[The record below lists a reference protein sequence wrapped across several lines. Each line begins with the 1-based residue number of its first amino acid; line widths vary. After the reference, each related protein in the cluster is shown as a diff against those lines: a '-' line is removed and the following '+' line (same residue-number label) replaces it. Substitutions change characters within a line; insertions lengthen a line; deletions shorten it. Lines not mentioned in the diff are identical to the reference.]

1 MEILLIVLIVVAIL
15 WFVVKPRWAPKPPDT
30 SEWTGKAS
38 KMSKQA
44 TDKASQM
51 SKQATDK
58 ARQASK
64 QATAKAGQMY
74 KGWCGGFKFRSDTRE
89 LGKQFQQWVTDAAL
103 PKRAALASTLPAQ
116 TESFAAWLS
125 GLSGKELEQFTERI
139 ARYCA
144 TVNFDLGWLND
155 AQVSHEPELKQA
167 VEDAVLM
174 YSLGAWRADSIQQ
187 DVRVFLAYRAWRAQ
201 PNRHKEFG
209 LQLHQVLIERGL
221 VPVPSELY
229 LAPEKE
235 RLLYATAAICKV
247 ADENPAAFHLAL
259 RQLAGAPESPAPA
272 VETPA
277 PAPAA
282 PAPVVTTTAS

>member
-38 KMSKQA
+38 QMSKQA

-74 KGWCGGFKFRSDTRE
+74 KGWRGGFKFRSDTRE

-103 PKRAALASTLPAQ
+103 PKRTAFAGTLPAQ

-125 GLSGKELEQFTERI
+125 GLSSKELEQFTERI

-167 VEDAVLM
+167 VEDAVLLH
-174 YSLGAWRADSIQQ
+174 SLGAWRASNVQRQ
-187 DVRVFLAYRAWRAQ
+187 AQVVLTYQAWLAN
-201 PNRHKEFG
+201 PKRHQKFG
-209 LQLHQVLIERGL
+209 QELHGVLIERGL
-221 VPVPSELY
+221 VTVPSELY

-235 RLLYATAAICKV
+235 RQAQAATAIRHV
-247 ADENPAAFHLAL
+247 AAENPAAFRLAL
-259 RQLAGAPESPAPA
+259 RQLVGAPEPD
-272 VETPA
+272 

-282 PAPVVTTTAS
+282 PTS